1 MESESKQ
8 GRTSIIHEKEW
19 GLACSCY
26 LELTKISPELGAALF
41 KDANKVGGENEFMK
55 ILLKTIIKAKDL

>member
-1 MESESKQ
+1 MSEQREVSM
-8 GRTSIIHEKEW
+8 IYEKEW

-41 KDANKVGGENEFMK
+41 KDANKVGGQNEFMK
-55 ILLKTIIKAKDL
+55 ILLKYLVKAKQS